1 MKGKNLLL
9 LTCLLAL
16 PLAVSAESVW
26 DSVKKGV
33 GDAVDTVGDAAKS
46 VTEQETP
53 EQSRAKI
60 DAMEK
65 ETMDRLLAQNAGAKK
80 LYAKSH
86 GYAVFD
92 TRKFSFL
99 ITTGYGAGVA
109 VDKSSGKRTY
119 MKMATGG
126 ANIGLGGEFFQLVI
140 LFEDQASFRR
150 FVDQGL
156 EAGTSASA
164 VAGDE
169 GIGADVRFTDGKAV
183 FQLTEAGLKLSADI
197 TGTKYWKDD
206 DLN

>member
-1 MKGKNLLL
+1 MNGQSVFLLA
-9 LTCLLAL
+9 CLLAL
-16 PLAVSAESVW
+16 PPTLAAESVW

-33 GDAVDTVGDAAKS
+33 GATVDTVGDAAKS
-46 VTEQETP
+46 LTEQETP

-65 ETMDRLLAQNAGAKK
+65 HTMARLLSQEPGAKK
-80 LYAKSH
+80 LYGHSH

-99 ITTGYGAGVA
+99 ITTGFGAGVA
-109 VDKSSGKRTY
+109 VDRSSGKRTY

-126 ANIGLGGEFFQLVI
+126 ANIGMGGEFFQLVI
-140 LFEDQASFRR
+140 LFEDQASFRK
-150 FVDQGL
+150 FVDEGL

-164 VAGDE
+164 VAG
-169 GIGADVRFTDGKAV
+169 GAGVGADLRFTDGKAV
-183 FQLTEAGLKLSADI
+183 FKLTEAGLRLSADI